1 MKTEPISM
9 GEIARNAFMK
19 TPDSFL
25 DEPWANAATAVIAEH
40 ERRRTATI
48 LHPDYITGP
57 DGNGYG
63 IGTGATKPE
72 WKLPDPPEG
81 EAWQEVILHLEH
93 IITILKSR
101 A

>member
-1 MKTEPISM
+1 M